1 MIQIND
7 NDLPI
12 EVAAKIITGQR
23 PNTNNELSKAAAK
36 LLTGDEKAGEYMD
49 MFSREEIL
57 EIADYLRTYA
67 EWHENGD

>member
-23 PNTNNELSKAAAK
+23 PNINNELAKAAAK